1 MEWRIGCSGFS
12 YKEWKGTFYPQDMPS
27 SRWFDFYA
35 EHFNTLELNV
45 TFYHFPRVQ
54 TLQQWYNKSP
64 AGFLF
69 AVKAPRLI
77 THYKKFND
85 CKSLLDDFYTVCSKG
100 LQEKLGP
107 VLFQLPAAV
116 HYSEVF
122 LETLVQSMQRSYIN
136 VIEFRHESWWRTD
149 VYTALGKAGIIFC
162 GINHPT
168 LPTPIVINNDT
179 VYYRLHGVPGLYVS
193 EYDNSMVT
201 GMADG
206 LLHSKRTRQAFVL
219 FNNTAT
225 MAGINN
231 ANMLKDYITR

>member
-27 SRWFDFYA
+27 IRWFDFYA

-45 TFYHFPRVQ
+45 TFYHFPRVK
-54 TLQQWYNKSP
+54 TLQQWYKKSP

-116 HYSEVF
+116 HYSEAF

-168 LPTPIVINNDT
+168 LPTPIIINNDIA
-179 VYYRLHGVPGLYVS
+179 YYRLHGVPGLYFS
-193 EYDNSMVT
+193 EYDNSMVK

>member
-12 YKEWKGTFYPQDMPS
+12 YKEWKGTFYPQDMPA
-27 SRWFDFYA
+27 SRWFQFYA
-35 EHFNTLELNV
+35 QHFNTLELNV
-45 TFYHFPRVQ
+45 TFYRFPRVE

-64 AGFLF
+64 EGFLF
-69 AVKAPRLI
+69 TVKAPRLI

-85 CKSLLDDFYTVCSKG
+85 CKSQLDDFYTACSKG

-107 VLFQLPAAV
+107 VLFQLPAGIP
-116 HYSEVF
+116 YSEAM
-122 LETLVQSMQRSYIN
+122 LETLLTSMHRQFVN

-168 LPTPIVINNDT
+168 LPTPVIINNNT
-179 VYYRLHGVPGLYVS
+179 VYYRYHGVPKLYFS
-193 EYDNSMVT
+193 EYDSSVIT

-206 LLHSKRTRQAFVL
+206 VLQSKRATQVFVL

-231 ANMLKDYITR
+231 ANMLKDYISR